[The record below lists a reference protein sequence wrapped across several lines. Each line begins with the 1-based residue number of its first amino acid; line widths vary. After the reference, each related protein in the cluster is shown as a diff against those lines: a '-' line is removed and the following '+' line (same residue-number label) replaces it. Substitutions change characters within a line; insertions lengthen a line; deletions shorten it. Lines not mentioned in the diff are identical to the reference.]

1 VVVTSRAALA
11 RLPDGGR
18 FVALDSLRGVAALA
32 VMLFHMG
39 PFGWIAGLSFLR
51 NGWLMVDFF
60 FVLSGFVI
68 AASYGERLAR
78 GFSRRQFI
86 ALRLGRVVPLHL
98 AAVLL
103 ASAFQWF
110 WVVGELGQP
119 GEPWLFVR
127 GLLLL
132 DGFDVGANNPYAPVS
147 WSISVEIMLYGIAA
161 LLFGTGRRGL
171 AIALLLVAGA
181 ALLLALGINHAPF
194 GRLLQ
199 RGVLGFGLGAG
210 CLWLHRRW
218 HPRLHPALLTVL
230 EAGCL
235 ALLVWLLATM
245 PLGNLTL
252 LLTSALFAVIVLVF
266 ARDKG
271 WISRLLQLRPLIAL
285 GTLSYS
291 IYMLHML
298 LIGPVTRAGPA
309 VLQALGRPDLVAERP
324 TRGGIGTLA
333 LSDGA
338 ETAVSL
344 ALIALTIALS
354 ALSFRWLEEPARR
367 WSRDHARRW
376 GAGAA
381 EREAL
386 TI

>member
-1 VVVTSRAALA
+1 VVASRAALA

-18 FVALDSLRGVAALA
+18 FVALDSLRGVAAIA

-39 PFGWIAGLSFLR
+39 PFGWLASMRFLR

-68 AASYGERLAR
+68 AASYAGRLAQ
-78 GFSRRQFI
+78 GFSRRHFL

-98 AAVLL
+98 AAVLA
-103 ASAFQWF
+103 ASAFEWF
-110 WVVGELGQP
+110 YVSGVLGEP
-119 GEPWLFVR
+119 ARPWLFWR

-132 DGFDVGANNPYAPVS
+132 DGFATGASNPYAPVS
-147 WSISVEIMLYGIAA
+147 WSISVEIVLYAIAA
-161 LLFGTGRRGL
+161 LLFGTGRRG
-171 AIALLLVAGA
+171 VAA
-181 ALLLALGINHAPF
+181 ALLLTAGCAAALALEWNHPGL

-199 RGVLGFGLGAG
+199 RGVLGFALGVG
-210 CLWLHRRW
+210 CHWLHRHW
-218 HPRLHPALLTVL
+218 HPRLGAGLLTLL
-230 EAGCL
+230 EVPCL
-235 ALLVWLLATM
+235 AALVWLLAAM
-245 PLGNLTL
+245 PLGNRTL
-252 LLTSALFAVIVLVF
+252 LLTSPVFALTVLVF

-271 WISRLLQLRPLIAL
+271 WISRLLQVRPLIVL

-298 LIGPVTRAGPA
+298 LIRPLAKAGPE
-309 VLQALGRPDLVAERP
+309 LLRALGRADLIAIQPRP
-324 TRGGIGTLA
+324 SGLAILA
-333 LSDGA
+333 LGDGA
-338 ETAVSL
+338 ATAVSL
-344 ALIALTIALS
+344 VLIGLTIALS

-367 WSRDHARRW
+367 WSRDHAQRW
-376 GAGAA
+376 GAAAA

>member
-1 VVVTSRAALA
+1 MVASREALA

-18 FVALDSLRGVAALA
+18 FIALDSLRGVAAIA

-39 PFGWIAGLSFLR
+39 PFGWLAGMPFLR

-68 AASYGERLAR
+68 ANSYGGRLAQ
-78 GFSRRQFI
+78 GFSRRHFM

-98 AAVLL
+98 AAVLA
-103 ASAFQWF
+103 ASAFEWF
-110 WVVGELGQP
+110 YVSGVLGETARP
-119 GEPWLFVR
+119 RLFWH

-132 DGFDVGANNPYAPVS
+132 DGFATGAGNPYAPVS
-147 WSISVEIMLYGIAA
+147 WSISVEIVLYAVAA
-161 LLFGTGRRGL
+161 ILFSNGRRGM
-171 AIALLLVAGA
+171 AAG
-181 ALLLALGINHAPF
+181 LLLAVGCAAALALEWNHPGL

-199 RGVLGFGLGAG
+199 RGVLGFALGVG
-210 CLWLHRRW
+210 CHWLHRRW
-218 HPRLHPALLTVL
+218 QPRIGVTALTLL
-230 EAGCL
+230 EVACL
-235 ALLVWLLATM
+235 AALVWLLAAM
-245 PLGNLTL
+245 PWGNRTL
-252 LLTSALFAVIVLVF
+252 LLTSPVFALTVLVF

-271 WISRLLQLRPLIAL
+271 WISRLLQLRPLIVL

-298 LIGPVTRAGPA
+298 LIRPLAKAGPELLRMLDRA
-309 VLQALGRPDLVAERP
+309 DLIATQPRPSGLSILALG
-324 TRGGIGTLA
+324 
-333 LSDGA
+333 DGA
-338 ETAVSL
+338 ATAVSI

-376 GAGAA
+376 GAAAA

>member
-1 VVVTSRAALA
+1 MVTSRAALA

-18 FVALDSLRGVAALA
+18 FVALDSLRGVAAVA

-39 PFGWIAGLSFLR
+39 PFGWIAGLPFLR

-68 AASYGERLAR
+68 AASYGERLAQ
-78 GFSRRQFI
+78 GFSRRQFM

-98 AAVLL
+98 AAVLV

-110 WVVGELGQP
+110 YVVGTLGRP
-119 GEPWLFVR
+119 GDPWLFMR

-132 DGFDVGANNPYAPVS
+132 DGFDTGANNPYAPVS
-147 WSISVEIMLYGIAA
+147 WSISVEIVLYAIAA
-161 LLFGTGRRGL
+161 MLFGTGRRGL
-171 AIALLLVAGA
+171 AIAVLLMSATIALLV
-181 ALLLALGINHAPF
+181 LGINYPPV

-199 RGVLGFGLGAG
+199 RGILGFSLGVG
-210 CLWLHRRW
+210 CHWLHRHW
-218 HPRLHPALLTVL
+218 HPHLHPALLTAL
-230 EAGCL
+230 EAACL
-235 ALLVWLLATM
+235 AALVWLLAAM
-245 PLGNLTL
+245 PLGGLTL
-252 LLTSALFAVIVLVF
+252 LLTSALFALIVLVF

-271 WISRLLQLRPLIAL
+271 WISRLLQLRPMIAL

-298 LIGPVTRAGPA
+298 LIAPVTRAGPA
-309 VLQALGRPDLVAERP
+309 VLTALGRPDLVAARP
-324 TRGGIGTLA
+324 TPGGIGTLA
-333 LSDGA
+333 LSNGA
-338 ETAVSL
+338 ETLVSL

-354 ALSFRWLEEPARR
+354 AVSFRWLEEPARR

>member
-1 VVVTSRAALA
+1 MVASREALA

-18 FVALDSLRGVAALA
+18 FIALDSLRGVAAIA

-39 PFGWIAGLSFLR
+39 PFGWLAGLRFLR

-78 GFSRRQFI
+78 GFSRKHFL
-86 ALRLGRVVPLHL
+86 ALRLGRVVPLHIATVL
-98 AAVLL
+98 A
-103 ASAFQWF
+103 ASAFELFYVHGVLGERSNPLLF
-110 WVVGELGQP
+110 W
-119 GEPWLFVR
+119 R

-132 DGFDVGANNPYAPVS
+132 DGFATGANNPYAPVS
-147 WSISVEIMLYGIAA
+147 WSISVEIVLYALAA
-161 LLFGTGRRGL
+161 TLFGTGRRGL
-171 AIALLLVAGA
+171 AL
-181 ALLLALGINHAPF
+181 ALLLAGGCIAALALEWNHPGL

-199 RGVLGFGLGAG
+199 RGILGFALGVG
-210 CLWLHRRW
+210 CHWLHRRW
-218 HPRLHPALLTVL
+218 QPQVAAAWLTLMEV
-230 EAGCL
+230 ASL
-235 ALLVWLLATM
+235 ATLVWLLAVM
-245 PLGNLTL
+245 PLGTRTL
-252 LLTSALFAVIVLVF
+252 LLTSPIFAVTVLIF

-271 WISRLLQLRPLIAL
+271 WVSRVLQLRPLIAL

-298 LIGPVTRAGPA
+298 LIRPLAKAGPA
-309 VLQALGRPDLVAERP
+309 VLQAIGRPDLIAADPRLF
-324 TRGGIGTLA
+324 GLGTLA
-333 LSDGA
+333 LGDGA
-338 ETAVSL
+338 ATVVSL
-344 ALIALTIALS
+344 VLVAMTIGLS

-376 GAGAA
+376 GVARA

>member
-1 VVVTSRAALA
+1 MVASREALA

-18 FVALDSLRGVAALA
+18 FIALDSLRGVAAIA

-39 PFGWIAGLSFLR
+39 PFGWLAGAGFLR

-68 AASYGERLAR
+68 AASYGERLAQ
-78 GFSRRQFI
+78 GFSRRQFL
-86 ALRLGRVVPLHL
+86 ALRLGRVVPLHV
-98 AAVLL
+98 AAVLA
-103 ASAFQWF
+103 ASAFELFYVHGVLGERSNPLLF
-110 WVVGELGQP
+110 W
-119 GEPWLFVR
+119 R

-132 DGFDVGANNPYAPVS
+132 DGFATGANNHYAPVS
-147 WSISVEIMLYGIAA
+147 WSISVEIVLYAIAA
-161 LLFGTGRRGL
+161 TLFGRGRRGL
-171 AIALLLVAGA
+171 TLA
-181 ALLLALGINHAPF
+181 ALLVGGCVAALALEWNHPGL

-199 RGVLGFGLGAG
+199 RGMLGFGLGVG
-210 CLWLHRRW
+210 CHWLHRRW
-218 HPRLHPALLTVL
+218 HGQIGASWLTLLEV
-230 EAGCL
+230 ASL
-235 ALLVWLLATM
+235 AALVWLLAAM
-245 PLGNLTL
+245 PLGNSTL
-252 LLTSALFAVIVLVF
+252 LLTSPVFAATVLIF

-271 WISRLLQLRPLIAL
+271 WVSRLLQLRPLIVL

-298 LIGPVTRAGPA
+298 LIRPLAKAGPA
-309 VLQALGRPDLVAERP
+309 VLQAMGRPDLVATDPRP
-324 TRGGIGTLA
+324 FGLGTLA
-333 LSDGA
+333 LDQGA
-338 ETAVSL
+338 ATIMSL
-344 ALIALTIALS
+344 VMIALTVGLS